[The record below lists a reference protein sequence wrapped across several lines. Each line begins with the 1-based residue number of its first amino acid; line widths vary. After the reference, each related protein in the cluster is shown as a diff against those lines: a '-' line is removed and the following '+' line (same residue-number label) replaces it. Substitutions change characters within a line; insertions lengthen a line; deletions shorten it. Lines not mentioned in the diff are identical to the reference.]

1 MNWLRVFFVGG
12 LTSYRA
18 LFGWLNPWIFVPI
31 LLVYPL
37 FQILFFVYLGRGAD
51 VESDSFFLVGN
62 ALQTAAVPAL
72 FAMAQVM
79 VNERSFQTLPTLL
92 VSPASRLALFLGR
105 SVPALVNAFV
115 VSVFAFTA
123 GSIVL
128 HVHPRT
134 AAISSIVLAI
144 AACSLS
150 CTGFGLCLGSIGL
163 RGRNV
168 FVLANLV
175 DGFLLVLCGVNVP
188 LDELPQWA
196 QSLSQAL
203 PLTHGVEAARDAIG
217 GSSLSDVS
225 GLITT
230 EALIGVAYFTLGML
244 LLRLFEHEGRRTAS
258 LETM

>member
-12 LTSYRA
+12 ITSYRA

-62 ALQTAAVPAL
+62 ALQTAAVPGI
-72 FAMAQVM
+72 FAMGQVM
-79 VNERSFQTLPTLL
+79 GNERFFQTLPTLL
-92 VSPASRLALFLGR
+92 ASPASRPALFLGR
-105 SVPALVNAFV
+105 SLPAVLNAFA
-115 VSVFAFTA
+115 VSAFAF
-123 GSIVL
+123 IVGTL
-128 HVHPRT
+128 VLGIHIPASAVPT
-134 AAISSIVLAI
+134 IVLAI
-144 AACSLS
+144 MACALS
-150 CTGFGLCLGSIGL
+150 CTGLGLCIGSLGL

-168 FVLANLV
+168 GVLANLV

-188 LDELPQWA
+188 LADLPDWA
-196 QSLSQAL
+196 QSLSQVL
-203 PLTHGVEAARDAIG
+203 PLTHGVEAARDAVNG
-217 GSSLSDVS
+217 ASLAETA

-230 EALIGVAYFTLGML
+230 EVLIGIAYFAFGMV
-244 LLRLFEHEGRRTAS
+244 LLRFFEHEGRRTAS